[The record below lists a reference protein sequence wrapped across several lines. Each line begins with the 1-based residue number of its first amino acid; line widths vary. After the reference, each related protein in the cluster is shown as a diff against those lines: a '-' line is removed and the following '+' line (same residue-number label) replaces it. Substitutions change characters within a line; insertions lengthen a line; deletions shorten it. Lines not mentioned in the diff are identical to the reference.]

1 MDMTTW
7 RKSSRSGT
15 SGQSD
20 CVEVAE
26 LSGNIG
32 VRDSKHPDGPKLTLT
47 ATSFR
52 QLATNIKRGT
62 HDLP

>member
-1 MDMTTW
+1 MTTW
-7 RKSSRSGT
+7 RRSSHSGT
-15 SGQSD
+15 GQQSD
-20 CVEVAE
+20 CVEVAA

-32 VRDSKHPDGPKLTLT
+32 VRDSKHPNGPHLTLA

-52 QLATNIKRGT
+52 QLTTNIKRGT

>member
-1 MDMTTW
+1 MTTW
-7 RKSSRSGT
+7 RRSSHSGT
-15 SGQSD
+15 GQQSD
-20 CVEVAE
+20 CVEVAG
-26 LSGNIG
+26 LSGNVG
-32 VRDSKHPDGPKLTLT
+32 VRDSKHPNGPHLTLT